1 MRFGVAAV
9 AALALLS
16 MGGAAMA
23 EKVIVGS
30 KGGIV
35 CTDARDML
43 AMIERKLKGQPLDMG
58 STCQPVPA
66 STTIEA
72 TSTEDLT
79 PEIKGGLGK
88 NADGKAIAFLIWR
101 DVVKPTSDGRTF
113 KRVSP
118 NDVRNTPAKWQGRDI
133 EFVNVNVYWVANDD
147 VRIITDTNVTL
158 FATDIRS
165 VEASFFSSQCETQ
178 DEALSR
184 KCKATVRFKYDE
196 FGEDQP
202 NGIFKR
208 IVLTSNDVELIRTG
222 VKR

>member
-16 MGGAAMA
+16 TGSGAMA
-23 EKVIVGS
+23 EKVTAGS
-30 KGGIV
+30 KGGII
-35 CTDARDML
+35 CTDPIEMV
-43 AMIERKLKGQPLDMG
+43 AMIERKLKNAPLDMG

-66 STTIEA
+66 WTTIEA
-72 TSTEDLT
+72 TNAEDLT

-88 NADGKAIAFLIWR
+88 NADGKTIAFLIWR
-101 DVVKPTSDGRTF
+101 DVAKPTSAGRSF

-133 EFVNVNVYWVANDD
+133 EFTNVNVYWVASDD
-147 VRIITDTNVTL
+147 VRILTGTNVTL

-165 VEASFFSSQCETQ
+165 VEASFFSSQCETEE
-178 DEALSR
+178 EALSR
-184 KCKATVRFKYDE
+184 KCRATVRFRYSE

-202 NGIFKR
+202 NGILKR
-208 IVLTSNDVELIRTG
+208 IVLTSNDVELIKPVGR
-222 VKR
+222 